1 MPKIPFDMEPSE
13 KYIDG
18 FNSGYIIRKESPE
31 LAKKLIDTLKEQDD
45 YIQGLKDG
53 KLQFEREL
61 DKEIYRWAEQH
72 KENSSKEPTVK
83 KDKDID
89 PGKDYDN
96 L

>member
-1 MPKIPFDMEPSE
+1 MEESE
-13 KYIDG
+13 KYIKG
-18 FNSGYIIRKESPE
+18 FNSGYTLRQHSPK
-31 LAKKLIDTLKEQDD
+31 LAKELIDLLKEQSD

-53 KLQFEREL
+53 KLQFEKEL

-72 KENSSKEPTVK
+72 KGNVSNEPSIK

-89 PGKDYDN
+89 TGKDYDN